1 MSTKPRLVVSIGD
14 PNGIGPEVSLKTLLN
29 IDLSQST
36 PIVAAPHHLVQRLI
50 KDQKSYFSTSS
61 NPLPT
66 LHYITDENE
75 IVEGAI
81 NVLESFDSWSDLE
94 FSSSNYGQHN
104 SLAGMLSMQSV
115 DTGIKLCLN
124 KQAQALVTAPI
135 SKESIHLAG
144 YSVPGHTE
152 YLMEQTGVDDVVMM
166 LSGKGLNVCLLTTH
180 VPLKSVVE
188 HINQT
193 TIQSKIRIIC
203 SHYNAYYPD
212 RIPKIA
218 LLGINPH
225 AGDGGV
231 LGTEEQEIMAPVMR
245 FFQDDPTVE
254 LTGPFPADAFFGRKQ
269 FLQVDVV
276 LAAHHDQGLAP
287 FKLWSMGKGVNCTL
301 GLPFIR
307 TSPDHGTA
315 FDIAG
320 KWIAEHDSMLEAYHV
335 ALAYL
340 TRATKPSQA

>member
-1 MSTKPRLVVSIGD
+1 LSTKPRLVVSIGD
-14 PNGIGPEVSLKTLLN
+14 PNGIGPEVSLKTLLH

-36 PIVAAPHHLVQRLI
+36 PILAAPHRLVNRLL

-61 NPLPT
+61 NLLPN
-66 LHYITDENE
+66 LHYIKDETE
-75 IVEGAI
+75 IVDGAI
-81 NVLESFDSWSDLE
+81 NVLESFDSWSDLD
-94 FSSSNYGQHN
+94 FSSNNYGQNN

-124 KQAQALVTAPI
+124 KHAQALVTAPI

-144 YSVPGHTE
+144 YSAPGHTE
-152 YLMEQTGVDDVVMM
+152 YLMEQTGADDVVMM

-188 HINQT
+188 HIDQT
-193 TIQSKIRIIC
+193 TIHSKIRVIC
-203 SHYNAYYPD
+203 SHYNTYYAD

-231 LGTEEQEIMAPVMR
+231 LGTEEQEIMAPVLR

-269 FLQVDVV
+269 FLEVDVV
-276 LAAHHDQGLAP
+276 LAAYHDQGLAP

-320 KWIAEHDSMLEAYHV
+320 KWIAEHDSMLEAYDV

-340 TRATKPSQA
+340 TRATKPRQA

>member
-81 NVLESFDSWSDLE
+81 NVLESFNSWSDLE

-144 YSVPGHTE
+144 YSVPENTE
-152 YLMEQTGVDDVVMM
+152 
-166 LSGKGLNVCLLTTH
+166 
-180 VPLKSVVE
+180 
-188 HINQT
+188 
-193 TIQSKIRIIC
+193 
-203 SHYNAYYPD
+203 
-212 RIPKIA
+212 
-218 LLGINPH
+218 
-225 AGDGGV
+225 
-231 LGTEEQEIMAPVMR
+231 
-245 FFQDDPTVE
+245 
-254 LTGPFPADAFFGRKQ
+254 
-269 FLQVDVV
+269 
-276 LAAHHDQGLAP
+276 
-287 FKLWSMGKGVNCTL
+287 
-301 GLPFIR
+301 
-307 TSPDHGTA
+307 
-315 FDIAG
+315 
-320 KWIAEHDSMLEAYHV
+320 
-335 ALAYL
+335 
-340 TRATKPSQA
+340 